1 MNKKL
6 LLMGLV
12 APALIT
18 ACTNDDFVENMGNT
32 SLNGDMINT
41 SDLNFVVTK
50 GEGVDTKAIWDAV
63 EGADGQYTYSFKWQ
77 KSNPNS
83 VGLAYVGSATGVSG
97 VTNYKFAV
105 DSLQLADY
113 KSLGKKVGEVTY
125 TTGFY
130 QIDQP
135 LSGGQSG
142 TNITEFYTKAN
153 GNSLTADDIVTSKS
167 AKFKTTND
175 QIMRGYYVG
184 YYPFDENFQDPGM
197 IPVRTSKRLEI
208 AKPAAGTTL
217 EAANLE
223 QVGENSFAYTAPTK
237 LEPGSQV
244 TYLNMQQLTSL
255 LRLEISN
262 TSDAELNIRTVI
274 LRTKGND
281 LFTIAGTLKNP
292 SAAPAASNIDVK
304 ETSSTIAVAYP
315 YVKGTPAS
323 TQLLEIANDEDGNV
337 YFPILPGTFNTGLDV
352 ILINQEGKAC
362 EIEYNFKNATT
373 SFASGRGYKFSVE
386 VTKDTKFDKSFVTS
400 ESEFMEAWDAATKS
414 STSYTINLLGDVVIE
429 DEDLSFEHAG
439 KDVVVNA
446 SAGSK
451 LVVKNSSINLPCTLA
466 SGTTTP
472 NGQKLIINATTEFEG
487 LTMYGVVE
495 LNGATTFKGG
505 NQVGTTIA
513 NGDSKDA
520 WGQLYIN
527 DEATI
532 VKDAKINAVNSWGVI
547 VGENATLTVDEGA
560 EYNNLVAKYG
570 GASGTTVYKSD
581 LIIYGEMIVDG
592 KLTDK
597 GDTKIESGKLTINGS
612 ATNYNTVNGTDA
624 TIVVNGTYTNES
636 SEGKGTGKA
645 GAGNIKITTGTL
657 SVGTTGKLYNKAS
670 LNCMGDF
677 VNDGTFYDYVGS
689 VYGGKPYTSNGTYAC
704 YVNSA
709 ARLAEAYTRLGIYAK
724 DKTQKIILQ
733 EVNSSNTS
741 YDLSSAA
748 AKNVNFENEGNIT
761 ISSTKTVTHKIM
773 SFTVTGENKTVT
785 FSDDMMISGS
795 DEIVP
800 LTINAKAKAVFTNDI
815 EVKINGEIINN
826 GTFDLQP
833 ASDEDNL
840 PATVYST
847 EIDVTKG
854 TWTNYPLVQPSE
866 AFWTGW

>member
-63 EGADGQYTYSFKWQ
+63 EGADGQYTYSFKWE

-130 QIDQP
+130 QISRE
-135 LSGGQSG
+135 LSEIQ
-142 TNITEFYTKAN
+142 EFYTKAD
-153 GNSLTADDIVTSKS
+153 GQALAATDIVTSES

-217 EAANLE
+217 EVANLE

-315 YVKGTPAS
+315 YVKDTSAS
-323 TQLLEIANDEDGNV
+323 TQLLEIANDADGNV

-560 EYNNLVAKYG
+560 EYNNLVAIYG
-570 GASGTTVYKSD
+570 TTGPTVYKSD

-636 SEGKGTGKA
+636 SEGTETGKA

-670 LNCMGDF
+670 LNCMGTF
-677 VNDGTFYDYVGS
+677 NNQGTFFDYVGS
-689 VYGGKPYTSNGTYAC
+689 VYGGVPYDGSGAYAC

-709 ARLAEAYTRLGIYAK
+709 QRLTEAYTRLNIYAAT
-724 DKTQKIILQ
+724 KTQKIILQ
-733 EVNSSNTS
+733 QNGTGSSYVLT
-741 YDLSSAA
+741 DER
-748 AKNVNFENEGNIT
+748 AKKVDFENEGNIN
-761 ISSTKTVTHKIM
+761 ISPSTNYATHKIK
-773 SFTVTGENKTVT
+773 SLTVTGESAEVT
-785 FSDDMMISGS
+785 ISANMMISGAES
-795 DEIVP
+795 VNPI
-800 LTINAKAKAVFTNDI
+800 TINDKAKIVFNNNID
-815 EVKINGEIINN
+815 VRANGEIVNN
-826 GTFDLQP
+826 GTFDLLP
-833 ASDEDNL
+833 AGATNL
-840 PATVYST
+840 PATVYCT
-847 EIDVTKG
+847 KADVTKG
-854 TWTNYPLVQPSE
+854 TWTNFPLVTSSDV
-866 AFWTGW
+866 FWTGW

>member
-18 ACTNDDFVENMGNT
+18 ACTNDDFVENMGNA

-50 GEGVDTKAIWDAV
+50 GEGADTKAIWDAV
-63 EGADGQYTYSFKWQ
+63 EGADGQYTYSFKWE
-77 KSNPNS
+77 KSTPNA

-97 VTNYKFAV
+97 VTNYQFAV

-113 KSLGKKVGEVTY
+113 KSKNKKVGEVTY

-130 QIDQP
+130 QIGRQ
-135 LSGGQSG
+135 LSEIQ
-142 TNITEFYTKAN
+142 EFYTKAN
-153 GNSLTADDIVTSKS
+153 GQALTNADIVTSES

-184 YYPFDENFQDPGM
+184 YYPFDEDFQDPGM

-208 AKPAAGTTL
+208 EKPADGTAL
-217 EAANLE
+217 EVANLK

-292 SAAPAASNIDVK
+292 AAAPAASNIDVK

-315 YVKGTPAS
+315 YVKDTPAS
-323 TQLLEIANDEDGNV
+323 TQLLEIANDADRNV

-429 DEDLSFEHAG
+429 GEDLSFEHAG

-495 LNGATTFKGG
+495 LNGATTFKGV
-505 NQVGTTIA
+505 NQVGTTTA
-513 NGDSKDA
+513 NSDSKDA

-547 VGENATLTVDEGA
+547 VGENATFTVDEGA
-560 EYNNLVAKYG
+560 EYNNLVAIYG
-570 GASGTTVYKSD
+570 TTGPTVYKSD

-761 ISSTKTVTHKIM
+761 ISSTETVTHKIM

>member
-63 EGADGQYTYSFKWQ
+63 EGADGQYTYSFKWE

-113 KSLGKKVGEVTY
+113 KSLDKKVGEVTY

-130 QIDQP
+130 QIGQE
-135 LSGGQSG
+135 LSKIQ
-142 TNITEFYTKAN
+142 EFYTKAD
-153 GNSLTADDIVTSKS
+153 GQALTATDIVTSES

-217 EAANLE
+217 EAANLK

-323 TQLLEIANDEDGNV
+323 TQLLEIANDADRNV

-373 SFASGRGYKFSVE
+373 SFASGEGYKFSVE

-429 DEDLSFEHAG
+429 GEDLSFEHAG

-495 LNGATTFKGG
+495 LNGATTFKGV
-505 NQVGTTIA
+505 NQVGTTTA
-513 NGDSKDA
+513 NSDSKDA

-547 VGENATLTVDEGA
+547 VGENATFTVDEGA
-560 EYNNLVAKYG
+560 EYNNLVAIYG
-570 GASGTTVYKSD
+570 TTGPTVYKSD

-670 LNCMGDF
+670 LNCMGTF
-677 VNDGTFYDYVGS
+677 NNQGTFFDYVGS
-689 VYGGKPYTSNGTYAC
+689 VYGGVPYDGSGAYAC

-709 ARLAEAYTRLGIYAK
+709 QRLTEAYTRLNIYAAT
-724 DKTQKIILQ
+724 KTQKIILQ
-733 EVNSSNTS
+733 KNETGSSYVLT
-741 YDLSSAA
+741 DER
-748 AKNVNFENEGNIT
+748 AKKVDFENEGNIN
-761 ISSTKTVTHKIM
+761 ISSSTNTQKIK
-773 SFTVTGENKTVT
+773 SLTVTGASAEVT
-785 FSDDMMISGS
+785 ISANMMISGAES
-795 DEIVP
+795 VNPI
-800 LTINAKAKAVFTNDI
+800 TINDKAKIVFNNNID
-815 EVKINGEIINN
+815 VRANGEIVNN
-826 GTFDLQP
+826 GTFDLLP
-833 ASDEDNL
+833 ANKATDL
-840 PATVYST
+840 PATVYCT
-847 EIDVTKG
+847 KADVTKG
-854 TWTNYPLVQPSE
+854 TWTNFPLVTSSDV
-866 AFWTGW
+866 FWTGW

>member
-63 EGADGQYTYSFKWQ
+63 EGADGKYTYSFKWE
-77 KSNPNS
+77 KSNPNA

-113 KSLGKKVGEVTY
+113 KSLDKKVGEVTY

-135 LSGGQSG
+135 LSGGADNA
-142 TNITEFYTKAN
+142 NISNFYTKAN
-153 GNSLTADDIVTSKS
+153 GDPLTADDIVTSES

-184 YYPFDENFQDPGM
+184 YYPFDEDFQDPGM

-208 AKPAAGTTL
+208 AKPAAGTL
-217 EAANLE
+217 EAANLK

-262 TSDAELNIRTVI
+262 TSDAALNIRTVI

-315 YVKGTPAS
+315 YVKDTPAS
-323 TQLLEIANDEDGNV
+323 TQLLEIANDADGNV

-373 SFASGRGYKFSVE
+373 SFASGEGYNFSVE

-429 DEDLSFEHAG
+429 GEDLSFEHAG

-495 LNGATTFKGG
+495 LNGATTFKGV
-505 NQVGTTIA
+505 NQVGTTTA
-513 NGDSKDA
+513 NSDSKDA

-547 VGENATLTVDEGA
+547 VGENATFTVDEGA
-560 EYNNLVAKYG
+560 EYNNLVAIYG
-570 GASGTTVYKSD
+570 TTGPTVYKSD

-636 SEGKGTGKA
+636 SEGKEIGKA

>member
-63 EGADGQYTYSFKWQ
+63 EGADGQYTYSFKWE

-113 KSLGKKVGEVTY
+113 KSLDKKVGEVTY

-130 QIDQP
+130 QIKQE
-135 LSGGQSG
+135 LSKIQ
-142 TNITEFYTKAN
+142 EFYTKAD
-153 GNSLTADDIVTSKS
+153 GQALAATDIVTSES

-315 YVKGTPAS
+315 YVKDTPAS
-323 TQLLEIANDEDGNV
+323 TKLLEIANDADGNV

-429 DEDLSFEHAG
+429 DEELSFEHAG

>member
-50 GEGVDTKAIWDAV
+50 GEGVDTRAIWDAV
-63 EGADGQYTYSFKWQ
+63 EGADGQYTYSFKWE
-77 KSNPNS
+77 KSTPNA

-113 KSLGKKVGEVTY
+113 KSKNKKVDEVTY

-130 QIDQP
+130 QIDRQ
-135 LSGGQSG
+135 LSEIQ
-142 TNITEFYTKAN
+142 EFYTKAN
-153 GNSLTADDIVTSKS
+153 DQALTNADIVTSES

-184 YYPFDENFQDPGM
+184 YYPFDEDFQDPGM

-208 AKPAAGTTL
+208 EKPADGTTL
-217 EAANLE
+217 EAANLK

-244 TYLNMQQLTSL
+244 TYLNTQQLTSM

-262 TSDAELNIRTVI
+262 TSDAALKIRTVI

-292 SAAPAASNIDVK
+292 AAAPAASNIDVK

-315 YVKGTPAS
+315 YVKETPAS
-323 TQLLEIANDEDGNV
+323 TQLLEIANDADGNV

-373 SFASGRGYKFSVE
+373 SFASGKGYKFSVE

-495 LNGATTFKGG
+495 LNGATTFKGV
-505 NQVGTTIA
+505 NQVGTTTA
-513 NGDSKDA
+513 NSDSKDA

-547 VGENATLTVDEGA
+547 VGENATFTVDEGA
-560 EYNNLVAKYG
+560 EYNNLVAIYG
-570 GASGTTVYKSD
+570 ITGPTVYKSD

-624 TIVVNGTYTNES
+624 TIIVNGTYTNES
-636 SEGKGTGKA
+636 SEGTETGKA

-670 LNCMGDF
+670 LNCMGTF
-677 VNDGTFYDYVGS
+677 NNQGTFFDYVGS
-689 VYGGKPYTSNGTYAC
+689 VYGGVPYDGSGAYAC

-709 ARLAEAYTRLGIYAK
+709 QRLTEAYTRLNIYAAT
-724 DKTQKIILQ
+724 KTQKIILQ
-733 EVNSSNTS
+733 KNETGSSYVLT
-741 YDLSSAA
+741 DER
-748 AKNVNFENEGNIT
+748 AKKVDFENEGNIN
-761 ISSTKTVTHKIM
+761 ISSSTNTQKIK
-773 SFTVTGENKTVT
+773 SLTVTGVSAEVIISAN
-785 FSDDMMISGS
+785 MMISGAES
-795 DEIVP
+795 VNPI
-800 LTINAKAKAVFTNDI
+800 TINDKAKIVFNNNID
-815 EVKINGEIINN
+815 VRANGEIVNN
-826 GTFDLQP
+826 GTFDLLP
-833 ASDEDNL
+833 ADKATDL
-840 PATVYST
+840 PATVYCT
-847 EIDVTKG
+847 KADVTKG
-854 TWTNYPLVQPSE
+854 TWTNFPLVTSSDV
-866 AFWTGW
+866 FWTGW

>member
-18 ACTNDDFVENMGNT
+18 ACTNDDFVENMGNA

-50 GEGVDTKAIWDAV
+50 GEGADTKAIWDAV
-63 EGADGQYTYSFKWQ
+63 EGADGQYTYSFKWE
-77 KSNPNS
+77 KSTPNA

-97 VTNYKFAV
+97 VTNYQFAV

-113 KSLGKKVGEVTY
+113 KSKNKKVGEVTY

-130 QIDQP
+130 QIGRQ
-135 LSGGQSG
+135 LSEIQ
-142 TNITEFYTKAN
+142 EFYTKAN
-153 GNSLTADDIVTSKS
+153 GQALTNADIVTSES

-184 YYPFDENFQDPGM
+184 YYPFDEDFQDPGM

-208 AKPAAGTTL
+208 EKPADGTAL
-217 EAANLE
+217 EVANLK

-292 SAAPAASNIDVK
+292 AAAPAASNIDVK

-315 YVKGTPAS
+315 YVKDTPAS
-323 TQLLEIANDEDGNV
+323 TQLLEIANDADRNV

-429 DEDLSFEHAG
+429 GEDLSFEHAG

-495 LNGATTFKGG
+495 LNGATTFKGV
-505 NQVGTTIA
+505 NQVGTTTA
-513 NGDSKDA
+513 NSDSKDA

-547 VGENATLTVDEGA
+547 VGENATFTVDEGA
-560 EYNNLVAKYG
+560 EYNNLVAIYG
-570 GASGTTVYKSD
+570 TTGPTVYKSD

>member
-63 EGADGQYTYSFKWQ
+63 EGADGQYTYSFKWE
-77 KSNPNS
+77 KSTPNA

-113 KSLGKKVGEVTY
+113 KSLNKEDGGVTY

-130 QIDQP
+130 QIDQE
-135 LSGGQSG
+135 LSEIQ
-142 TNITEFYTKAN
+142 EFYTKAN
-153 GNSLTADDIVTSKS
+153 NAALAEDDIVTSES

-184 YYPFDENFQDPGM
+184 YYPFDEDFQDPGM

-208 AKPAAGTTL
+208 EKPADGTTL
-217 EAANLE
+217 EAANLK

-262 TSDAELNIRTVI
+262 TSDAALNIRTVI

-292 SAAPAASNIDVK
+292 AAVPSASNIDVK

-323 TQLLEIANDEDGNV
+323 TQLLEIANDADGNV
-337 YFPILPGTFNTGLDV
+337 YFPILPSTFNTGLDV
-352 ILINQEGKAC
+352 ILINEEGKAC

-373 SFASGRGYKFSVE
+373 SFASGKGYKFSVE

-400 ESEFMEAWDAATKS
+400 ESEFLEAWDAAKVAT
-414 STSYTINLLGDVVIE
+414 TSFTINLLGDVVI
-429 DEDLSFEHAG
+429 DSKDLSFENSG

-451 LVVKNSSINLPCTLA
+451 LVVKNSSIKLPCTVNEETL
-466 SGTTTP
+466 TP
-472 NGQKLIINATTEFEG
+472 TGHKLVINATTEFEG

-495 LNGATTFKGG
+495 LNGATTFKGV
-505 NQVGTTIA
+505 NQVGTTTA
-513 NGDSKDA
+513 NDNQTVDA

-560 EYNNLVAKYG
+560 EYNNLVARYG
-570 GASGTTVYKSD
+570 GTIGSTVYKSD

-636 SEGKGTGKA
+636 SEGTETGKA

-795 DEIVP
+795 DEIIP

>member
-50 GEGVDTKAIWDAV
+50 GEGVDTRAIWDAV
-63 EGADGQYTYSFKWQ
+63 EGADGQYTYSFKWE
-77 KSNPNS
+77 KSTPNA

-113 KSLGKKVGEVTY
+113 KSKNKKVDEVTY

-130 QIDQP
+130 QIDRQ
-135 LSGGQSG
+135 LSEIQ
-142 TNITEFYTKAN
+142 EFYTKAN
-153 GNSLTADDIVTSKS
+153 DQALTNADIVTSES

-184 YYPFDENFQDPGM
+184 YYPFDEDFQDPGM

-208 AKPAAGTTL
+208 EKPADGTTL
-217 EAANLE
+217 EAANLK

-244 TYLNMQQLTSL
+244 TYLNTQQLTSM

-262 TSDAELNIRTVI
+262 TSDAALKIRTVI

-292 SAAPAASNIDVK
+292 AAAPAASNIDVK

-315 YVKGTPAS
+315 YVKETPAS
-323 TQLLEIANDEDGNV
+323 TQLLEIANDADGNV

-373 SFASGRGYKFSVE
+373 SFASGKGYKFSVE

-495 LNGATTFKGG
+495 LNGATTFKGV
-505 NQVGTTIA
+505 NQVGTTTA
-513 NGDSKDA
+513 NSDSKDA

-547 VGENATLTVDEGA
+547 VGENATFTVDEGA
-560 EYNNLVAKYG
+560 EYNNLVAIYG
-570 GASGTTVYKSD
+570 TTGPTVYKSD

-624 TIVVNGTYTNES
+624 TIIVNGTYTNES
-636 SEGKGTGKA
+636 SEGTETGKA

-670 LNCMGDF
+670 LNCMGTF
-677 VNDGTFYDYVGS
+677 NNQGTFFDYVGS
-689 VYGGKPYTSNGTYAC
+689 VYGGVPYDGSGAYAC

-709 ARLAEAYTRLGIYAK
+709 QRLTEAYTRLNIYAAT
-724 DKTQKIILQ
+724 KTQKIILQ
-733 EVNSSNTS
+733 KNETGSSYVLT
-741 YDLSSAA
+741 DER
-748 AKNVNFENEGNIT
+748 AKKVDFENEGNIN
-761 ISSTKTVTHKIM
+761 ISSSTNTQKIK
-773 SFTVTGENKTVT
+773 SLTVTGVSAEVT
-785 FSDDMMISGS
+785 ISANMMISGAES
-795 DEIVP
+795 VNPI
-800 LTINAKAKAVFTNDI
+800 TINDKAKIVFNNNID
-815 EVKINGEIINN
+815 VRANGEIVNN
-826 GTFDLQP
+826 GTFDLLP
-833 ASDEDNL
+833 ADKATDL
-840 PATVYST
+840 PATVYCT
-847 EIDVTKG
+847 KADVTKG
-854 TWTNYPLVQPSE
+854 TWTNFPLVTSSDV
-866 AFWTGW
+866 FWTGW

>member
-50 GEGVDTKAIWDAV
+50 GEGVDTKAIWDV
-63 EGADGQYTYSFKWQ
+63 ETGADGKLKYSFKWE
-77 KSNPNS
+77 KSTRNAI
-83 VGLAYVGSATGVSG
+83 GLAYVGSATGVSG
-97 VTNYKFAV
+97 VTNYQFAV

-113 KSLGKKVGEVTY
+113 KSKNKKVGEVTY

-130 QIDQP
+130 QIGRQ
-135 LSGGQSG
+135 LSEIQ
-142 TNITEFYTKAN
+142 EFYTKAN
-153 GNSLTADDIVTSKS
+153 GQALTADDIVTSKS

-184 YYPFDENFQDPGM
+184 YYPFDKDFQDPGM

-208 AKPAAGTTL
+208 EKPADGTNL
-217 EAANLE
+217 EAANLN
-223 QVGENSFAYTAPTK
+223 QVGENSFAYTAPAK

-262 TSDAELNIRTVI
+262 TSDAELEIRTVI

-292 SAAPAASNIDVK
+292 AAAPAASNIDVK

-315 YVKGTPAS
+315 YVKGNEAK
-323 TQLLEIANDEDGNV
+323 TQLLKIANDADGNV

-352 ILINQEGKAC
+352 ILINKEGKAC
-362 EIEYNFKNATT
+362 EIEYNFQNATT
-373 SFASGRGYKFSVE
+373 SFASGRGYNFSVE

-400 ESEFMEAWDAATKS
+400 ESEFLEAWDAAKA
-414 STSYTINLLGDVVIE
+414 STTSFTINLLGDVVIDSKELSFE
-429 DEDLSFEHAG
+429 DEDG

-451 LVVKNSSINLPCTLA
+451 LVVKNSSIKLPCTVNEETL
-466 SGTTTP
+466 TP
-472 NGQKLIINATTEFEG
+472 TGHKLVINATTEFEG

-495 LNGATTFKGG
+495 LNGATTFKGV

-636 SEGKGTGKA
+636 SEGTDTGKA

-670 LNCMGDF
+670 LNCMGTF
-677 VNDGTFYDYVGS
+677 NNQGTFFDYVGS
-689 VYGGKPYTSNGTYAC
+689 VYGGVPYDGSGAYAC

-709 ARLAEAYTRLGIYAK
+709 QRLTEAYTRLNIYAAT
-724 DKTQKIILQ
+724 KTQKIILQ
-733 EVNSSNTS
+733 ENKDGSSYVLT
-741 YDLSSAA
+741 DER
-748 AKNVNFENEGNIT
+748 AKKVDFENEGDINI
-761 ISSTKTVTHKIM
+761 SPSTNYATHKIK
-773 SFTVTGENKTVT
+773 SLTVTGESAVVT
-785 FSDDMMISGS
+785 IKANMMISGAES
-795 DEIVP
+795 VNPI
-800 LTINAKAKAVFTNDI
+800 TINDKAKI
-815 EVKINGEIINN
+815 EFNNNIDVRANGEIVNN
-826 GTFDLQP
+826 GTFDLLP
-833 ASDEDNL
+833 AGATNL
-840 PATVYST
+840 PATVYCT
-847 EIDVTKG
+847 KADVTKG
-854 TWTNYPLVQPSE
+854 TWTNFPLVTSSDV
-866 AFWTGW
+866 FWTGW

>member
-1 MNKKL
+1 
-6 LLMGLV
+6 
-12 APALIT
+12 
-18 ACTNDDFVENMGNT
+18 
-32 SLNGDMINT
+32 
-41 SDLNFVVTK
+41 
-50 GEGVDTKAIWDAV
+50 
-63 EGADGQYTYSFKWQ
+63 
-77 KSNPNS
+77 
-83 VGLAYVGSATGVSG
+83 
-97 VTNYKFAV
+97 
-105 DSLQLADY
+105 
-113 KSLGKKVGEVTY
+113 
-125 TTGFY
+125 
-130 QIDQP
+130 
-135 LSGGQSG
+135 
-142 TNITEFYTKAN
+142 
-153 GNSLTADDIVTSKS
+153 
-167 AKFKTTND
+167 
-175 QIMRGYYVG
+175 
-184 YYPFDENFQDPGM
+184 
-197 IPVRTSKRLEI
+197 
-208 AKPAAGTTL
+208 
-217 EAANLE
+217 
-223 QVGENSFAYTAPTK
+223 
-237 LEPGSQV
+237 
-244 TYLNMQQLTSL
+244 
-255 LRLEISN
+255 
-262 TSDAELNIRTVI
+262 
-274 LRTKGND
+274 
-281 LFTIAGTLKNP
+281 
-292 SAAPAASNIDVK
+292 
-304 ETSSTIAVAYP
+304 
-315 YVKGTPAS
+315 
-323 TQLLEIANDEDGNV
+323 
-337 YFPILPGTFNTGLDV
+337 
-352 ILINQEGKAC
+352 
-362 EIEYNFKNATT
+362 
-373 SFASGRGYKFSVE
+373 
-386 VTKDTKFDKSFVTS
+386 
-400 ESEFMEAWDAATKS
+400 
-414 STSYTINLLGDVVIE
+414 
-429 DEDLSFEHAG
+429 
-439 KDVVVNA
+439 
-446 SAGSK
+446 
-451 LVVKNSSINLPCTLA
+451 
-466 SGTTTP
+466 
-472 NGQKLIINATTEFEG
+472 
-487 LTMYGVVE
+487 MYGVVE
-495 LNGATTFKGG
+495 LNGATTFKGE

-636 SEGKGTGKA
+636 SEGTDTGKA

-733 EVNSSNTS
+733 EVNSNNTS

-748 AKNVNFENEGNIT
+748 AKNVNFENEGDIT
-761 ISSTKTVTHKIM
+761 ITSSSPVTHKIM

-826 GTFDLQP
+826 GIFDLQP

>member
-1 MNKKL
+1 M
-6 LLMGLV
+6 
-12 APALIT
+12 
-18 ACTNDDFVENMGNT
+18 
-32 SLNGDMINT
+32 
-41 SDLNFVVTK
+41 
-50 GEGVDTKAIWDAV
+50 
-63 EGADGQYTYSFKWQ
+63 
-77 KSNPNS
+77 
-83 VGLAYVGSATGVSG
+83 
-97 VTNYKFAV
+97 
-105 DSLQLADY
+105 
-113 KSLGKKVGEVTY
+113 
-125 TTGFY
+125 
-130 QIDQP
+130 
-135 LSGGQSG
+135 
-142 TNITEFYTKAN
+142 
-153 GNSLTADDIVTSKS
+153 
-167 AKFKTTND
+167 
-175 QIMRGYYVG
+175 
-184 YYPFDENFQDPGM
+184 
-197 IPVRTSKRLEI
+197 
-208 AKPAAGTTL
+208 
-217 EAANLE
+217 
-223 QVGENSFAYTAPTK
+223 
-237 LEPGSQV
+237 
-244 TYLNMQQLTSL
+244 
-255 LRLEISN
+255 
-262 TSDAELNIRTVI
+262 
-274 LRTKGND
+274 
-281 LFTIAGTLKNP
+281 KNP

-429 DEDLSFEHAG
+429 GEDLSFEHAG

-495 LNGATTFKGG
+495 LNGATTFKGV
-505 NQVGTTIA
+505 NQVGTTTA
-513 NGDSKDA
+513 NSDSKDA

-636 SEGKGTGKA
+636 SEGKETGKA

-748 AKNVNFENEGNIT
+748 AKNVNFENEGDIT

>member
-18 ACTNDDFVENMGNT
+18 ACTNDDFVENMGNA

-50 GEGVDTKAIWDAV
+50 GEGADTKAIWDAV
-63 EGADGQYTYSFKWQ
+63 EGADGQYTYSFKWE
-77 KSNPNS
+77 KSTPNA

-113 KSLGKKVGEVTY
+113 KSLNKKVEGITY

-130 QIDQP
+130 QIDRQ
-135 LSGGQSG
+135 LSEIQ
-142 TNITEFYTKAN
+142 EFYTKAN
-153 GNSLTADDIVTSKS
+153 DQTLTNADIVTSES

-184 YYPFDENFQDPGM
+184 YYPFDEDFQDPGM

-208 AKPAAGTTL
+208 EKPADGTTL
-217 EAANLE
+217 EVANLK

-244 TYLNMQQLTSL
+244 TYLNMQQLTSM

-262 TSDAELNIRTVI
+262 TSDAALKIRTVI

-292 SAAPAASNIDVK
+292 AAAPAASNIDVK

-315 YVKGTPAS
+315 YVKDTPAS
-323 TQLLEIANDEDGNV
+323 TQLLEIANDADGNV

-495 LNGATTFKGG
+495 LNGATTFKGV
-505 NQVGTTIA
+505 NQVGTTTA
-513 NGDSKDA
+513 NSDSKDA

-547 VGENATLTVDEGA
+547 VGENATFTVDEGA
-560 EYNNLVAKYG
+560 EYNNLVAIYG
-570 GASGTTVYKSD
+570 TTGPTVYKSD

-636 SEGKGTGKA
+636 SEGTDTGKA

-670 LNCMGDF
+670 LNCMGTF
-677 VNDGTFYDYVGS
+677 NNQGTFFDYVGS
-689 VYGGKPYTSNGTYAC
+689 VYGGVPYDGSGAYAC

-709 ARLAEAYTRLGIYAK
+709 QRLTEAYTRLNIYAAT
-724 DKTQKIILQ
+724 KTQKIILQ
-733 EVNSSNTS
+733 ENGDGSSYVLT
-741 YDLSSAA
+741 DER
-748 AKNVNFENEGNIT
+748 AKKVDFENEGDIN
-761 ISSTKTVTHKIM
+761 ISSSTNYATHKIK
-773 SFTVTGENKTVT
+773 SLTVTGESAVVT
-785 FSDDMMISGS
+785 IKANMMISGAES
-795 DEIVP
+795 VNPI
-800 LTINAKAKAVFTNDI
+800 TINDKAKI
-815 EVKINGEIINN
+815 EFKNNIDVRANGEIVNN
-826 GTFDLQP
+826 GTFDLLP
-833 ASDEDNL
+833 AGATNL
-840 PATVYST
+840 PATVYCT
-847 EIDVTKG
+847 KADVTKG
-854 TWTNYPLVQPSE
+854 TWTNFPLVTSSDV
-866 AFWTGW
+866 FWTGW

>member
-18 ACTNDDFVENMGNT
+18 ACTNDDFVENMGNA

-50 GEGVDTKAIWDAV
+50 GEGADTKAIWDAV
-63 EGADGQYTYSFKWQ
+63 EGADGQYTYSFKWE
-77 KSNPNS
+77 KSTPNA

-113 KSLGKKVGEVTY
+113 KSLNKKVEGITY

-130 QIDQP
+130 QIDRQ
-135 LSGGQSG
+135 LSEIQ
-142 TNITEFYTKAN
+142 EFYTKAN
-153 GNSLTADDIVTSKS
+153 DQTLTNADIVTSES

-184 YYPFDENFQDPGM
+184 YYPFDEDFQDPGM

-208 AKPAAGTTL
+208 EKPADGTTL
-217 EAANLE
+217 EVANLK

-244 TYLNMQQLTSL
+244 TYLNMQQLTSM

-262 TSDAELNIRTVI
+262 TSDAALKTRTVI

-292 SAAPAASNIDVK
+292 AAAPAASNIDVK

-315 YVKGTPAS
+315 YVKDTPAS
-323 TQLLEIANDEDGNV
+323 TQLLEIANDADGNV

-495 LNGATTFKGG
+495 LNGATTFKGV
-505 NQVGTTIA
+505 NQVGTTTA
-513 NGDSKDA
+513 NSDSKDA

-547 VGENATLTVDEGA
+547 VGENATFTVDEGA
-560 EYNNLVAKYG
+560 EYNNLVAIYG
-570 GASGTTVYKSD
+570 TTGPTVYKSD

-636 SEGKGTGKA
+636 SEGTDTGKA

-670 LNCMGDF
+670 LNCMGTF
-677 VNDGTFYDYVGS
+677 NNQGTFFDYVGS
-689 VYGGKPYTSNGTYAC
+689 VYGGVPYDGSGAYAC

-709 ARLAEAYTRLGIYAK
+709 QRLTEAYTRLNIYAAT
-724 DKTQKIILQ
+724 KTQKIILQ
-733 EVNSSNTS
+733 ENGDGSSYVLT
-741 YDLSSAA
+741 DER
-748 AKNVNFENEGNIT
+748 AKKVDFENEGDIN
-761 ISSTKTVTHKIM
+761 ISSSTNYATHKIK
-773 SFTVTGENKTVT
+773 SLTVTGESAVVT
-785 FSDDMMISGS
+785 IKANMMISGAES
-795 DEIVP
+795 VNPI
-800 LTINAKAKAVFTNDI
+800 TINDKAKI
-815 EVKINGEIINN
+815 EFKNNIDVRANGEIVNN
-826 GTFDLQP
+826 GTFDLLP
-833 ASDEDNL
+833 AGATNL
-840 PATVYST
+840 PATVYCT
-847 EIDVTKG
+847 KADVTKG
-854 TWTNYPLVQPSE
+854 TWTNFPLVTSSDV
-866 AFWTGW
+866 FWTGW

>member
-63 EGADGQYTYSFKWQ
+63 EGADGQYTYSFKWE

-130 QIDQP
+130 QISRE
-135 LSGGQSG
+135 LSEIQ
-142 TNITEFYTKAN
+142 EFYTKAD
-153 GNSLTADDIVTSKS
+153 GQALAATDIVTSES

-217 EAANLE
+217 EVANLE

-315 YVKGTPAS
+315 YVKDTSAS
-323 TQLLEIANDEDGNV
+323 TQLLEIANDADGNV

-570 GASGTTVYKSD
+570 GTSGTTVYKSD

-636 SEGKGTGKA
+636 SEGTETGKA

-800 LTINAKAKAVFTNDI
+800 LTINAKAVFTNDI

>member
-63 EGADGQYTYSFKWQ
+63 EGADGQYTYSFKWE
-77 KSNPNS
+77 KSTPNA

-113 KSLGKKVGEVTY
+113 KSKNKKVDEVTY

-130 QIDQP
+130 QI
-135 LSGGQSG
+135 GQ
-142 TNITEFYTKAN
+142 TLADIQTFYTKAN
-153 GNSLTADDIVTSKS
+153 DTALAEDDIVTSES

-184 YYPFDENFQDPGM
+184 YYPFDEDFQDPGM

-208 AKPAAGTTL
+208 EKPADGTTL
-217 EAANLE
+217 EAANLK

-244 TYLNMQQLTSL
+244 TYLNMQQLTSM
-255 LRLEISN
+255 LRLQISN
-262 TSDAELNIRTVI
+262 TSDAALKIRTVI

-323 TQLLEIANDEDGNV
+323 TQLLEIANDADRNV

-373 SFASGRGYKFSVE
+373 SFASGRGYNFSVE

-570 GASGTTVYKSD
+570 GTSGTTVYKSD

-636 SEGKGTGKA
+636 SEGTETGKA

-657 SVGTTGKLYNKAS
+657 NVGTTGKLYNKAS
-670 LNCMGDF
+670 LNCMGTF
-677 VNDGTFYDYVGS
+677 NNQGTFFDYVGS
-689 VYGGKPYTSNGTYAC
+689 VYGGVPYDGSGAYAC

-709 ARLAEAYTRLGIYAK
+709 QRLTEAYTRLNIYAAT
-724 DKTQKIILQ
+724 KTQKIILQ
-733 EVNSSNTS
+733 QNGTGSSYVLT
-741 YDLSSAA
+741 DER
-748 AKNVNFENEGNIT
+748 AKKVDFENEGNIN
-761 ISSTKTVTHKIM
+761 ISPSTNYATHKIK
-773 SFTVTGENKTVT
+773 SLTVTGESAEVT
-785 FSDDMMISGS
+785 ISANMMISGAES
-795 DEIVP
+795 VNPI
-800 LTINAKAKAVFTNDI
+800 TINDKAKIVFNNNID
-815 EVKINGEIINN
+815 VRANGEIVNN
-826 GTFDLQP
+826 GTFDLLP
-833 ASDEDNL
+833 AGATNL
-840 PATVYST
+840 PATVYCT
-847 EIDVTKG
+847 KADVTKG
-854 TWTNYPLVQPSE
+854 TWTNFPLVTSSDV
-866 AFWTGW
+866 FWTGW

>member
-63 EGADGQYTYSFKWQ
+63 EGADGQYTYSFKWE

-113 KSLGKKVGEVTY
+113 KSLGKKVDEVTY

-130 QIDQP
+130 QIGQE
-135 LSGGQSG
+135 LSKIQ
-142 TNITEFYTKAN
+142 EFYTKAD
-153 GNSLTADDIVTSKS
+153 GQVLTATDIVTSES

-208 AKPAAGTTL
+208 EKPAAGTTL
-217 EAANLE
+217 EAANLT

-244 TYLNMQQLTSL
+244 TYLNMQQLTSM

-262 TSDAELNIRTVI
+262 TSDAALKIRTVI

-292 SAAPAASNIDVK
+292 AAAPAASNIDVK

-315 YVKGTPAS
+315 YVKDTPAS
-323 TQLLEIANDEDGNV
+323 TQLLEIANDADGNV

-373 SFASGRGYKFSVE
+373 SFASGKGYKFSVE

-429 DEDLSFEHAG
+429 DEDLSFEHTG

-451 LVVKNSSINLPCTLA
+451 LVVKNSPINLPCTLV

-513 NGDSKDA
+513 NGDLKDA

-547 VGENATLTVDEGA
+547 VGENATFTVDEGA
-560 EYNNLVAKYG
+560 EYNNLVAIYG
-570 GASGTTVYKSD
+570 TTGPTVYKSD

>member
-63 EGADGQYTYSFKWQ
+63 EGADGQYTYSFKWE
-77 KSNPNS
+77 KSTPNA

-113 KSLGKKVGEVTY
+113 KSLDKKVGEVTY

-130 QIDQP
+130 QINQA
-135 LSGGQSG
+135 LS
-142 TNITEFYTKAN
+142 NIQTFYTKAN
-153 GNSLTADDIVTSKS
+153 GNSLTADDIVTSES

-184 YYPFDENFQDPGM
+184 YYPFDEDFQDPGM

-208 AKPAAGTTL
+208 AKPAAGTL
-217 EAANLE
+217 ETANLR

-262 TSDAELNIRTVI
+262 TSDAALKIRTVI

-292 SAAPAASNIDVK
+292 AAAPAASNIDVK

-315 YVKGTPAS
+315 YVKDTPAS
-323 TQLLEIANDEDGNV
+323 TQLLEIANDADGNV

-373 SFASGRGYKFSVE
+373 SFASGKGYKFSVE

-495 LNGATTFKGG
+495 LNGATTFKGE
-505 NQVGTTIA
+505 NQVGTTEA

-547 VGENATLTVDEGA
+547 VGENATFTVDEGA
-560 EYNNLVAKYG
+560 EYNNLVARYG
-570 GASGTTVYKSD
+570 GTSGTTVYKSD

-624 TIVVNGTYTNES
+624 TIIVNGTYTNES
-636 SEGKGTGKA
+636 SEGTETGKA

-724 DKTQKIILQ
+724 DKTQKVILQ
-733 EVNSSNTS
+733 QVDGVVTS

-748 AKNVNFENEGNIT
+748 AKNVNFENEGDIT
-761 ISSTKTVTHKIM
+761 ITSSSPVTHKIM

>member
-63 EGADGQYTYSFKWQ
+63 EGADGQYTYSFKWE
-77 KSNPNS
+77 KTTPNA

-113 KSLGKKVGEVTY
+113 KSKDKKVGEVTY

-130 QIDQP
+130 QIGRE
-135 LSGGQSG
+135 LSEIQQ
-142 TNITEFYTKAN
+142 FYTKAD
-153 GNSLTADDIVTSKS
+153 GQALTATDIVTSES

-208 AKPAAGTTL
+208 EKPADGTTL
-217 EAANLE
+217 ETANLN
-223 QVGENSFAYTAPTK
+223 QVGENSFAYTAPAK

-262 TSDAELNIRTVI
+262 TSDAELEIRTVI

-292 SAAPAASNIDVK
+292 AAAPAASNIDVK

-315 YVKGTPAS
+315 YVKDTSAS

-373 SFASGRGYKFSVE
+373 SFASGRGYNFSVE

-429 DEDLSFEHAG
+429 GEDLSFEHAG

-495 LNGATTFKGG
+495 LNGATTFKGI
-505 NQVGTTIA
+505 NQVGTTLA
-513 NGDSKDA
+513 NSNAKDA

-547 VGENATLTVDEGA
+547 VGENATFTVDEGA
-560 EYNNLVAKYG
+560 EYNNLVAIYG
-570 GASGTTVYKSD
+570 TTGPTVYKSD

-624 TIVVNGTYTNES
+624 TIIVNGTYTNES
-636 SEGKGTGKA
+636 SEGAGTGKA

-733 EVNSSNTS
+733 EVNSNNTS

-748 AKNVNFENEGNIT
+748 AKNVNFENEGDIT
-761 ISSTKTVTHKIM
+761 ITSSSPVTHKIM

-826 GTFDLQP
+826 GIFDLQP

>member
-1 MNKKL
+1 
-6 LLMGLV
+6 MGLV

-63 EGADGQYTYSFKWQ
+63 EGADGQYTYSFKWE

-130 QIDQP
+130 QISQE
-135 LSGGQSG
+135 LSKIQ
-142 TNITEFYTKAN
+142 EFYTKAD
-153 GNSLTADDIVTSKS
+153 GQALAATDIVTSES

-315 YVKGTPAS
+315 YVKDTPAS
-323 TQLLEIANDEDGNV
+323 TQLLEIANDADGNV

>member
-12 APALIT
+12 APVLIT
-18 ACTNDDFVENMGNT
+18 ACTNDDFVENMGN
-32 SLNGDMINT
+32 SSQNGDMINT

-50 GEGVDTKAIWDAV
+50 GEGVDTRAIWDAV
-63 EGADGQYTYSFKWQ
+63 EGADGQYTYGFKWE
-77 KSNPNS
+77 KSTPNA

-105 DSLQLADY
+105 DSLQLAGY
-113 KSLGKKVGEVTY
+113 KSLNKEVGGITY

-130 QIDQP
+130 QIDSQ
-135 LSGGQSG
+135 LSEIQ
-142 TNITEFYTKAN
+142 EFYTKAN
-153 GNSLTADDIVTSKS
+153 DQALTAADIVTSES

-184 YYPFDENFQDPGM
+184 YYPFDEDFQDPGM

-208 AKPAAGTTL
+208 EKSAEETAL
-217 EAANLE
+217 EAANLK

-244 TYLNMQQLTSL
+244 SYLNMRQLTSL

-262 TSDAELNIRTVI
+262 TSDAELKIRTVI
-274 LRTKGND
+274 LRTKGKD

-292 SAAPAASNIDVK
+292 AAAPAASNIDVK

-315 YVKGTPAS
+315 YVKDTPAS
-323 TQLLEIANDEDGNV
+323 TQLLTIDDEGKGNV

-362 EIEYNFKNATT
+362 EIEYNFKNATI

-400 ESEFMEAWDAATKS
+400 ESEFLEAWDAAKA
-414 STSYTINLLGDVVIE
+414 STTSFTINLLGDVVIDNKE
-429 DEDLSFEHAG
+429 LSFEDKDG

-451 LVVKNSSINLPCTLA
+451 LVVKKSSIKLPCTVNEETL
-466 SGTTTP
+466 TP
-472 NGQKLIINATTEFEG
+472 TGHKLVINATTEFEG
-487 LTMYGVVE
+487 LTMYGIVE
-495 LNGATTFKGG
+495 LNGATTFKGI
-505 NQVGTTIA
+505 NKVGTTTA
-513 NGDSKDA
+513 NSDAKDA

-527 DEATI
+527 DEVTI

-547 VGENATLTVDEGA
+547 VGENATLTVAEGA
-560 EYNNLVAKYG
+560 EYNNLVAIYG
-570 GASGTTVYKSD
+570 GGSLAYKSD

-592 KLTDK
+592 VLTDK

-624 TIVVNGTYTNES
+624 TIVVNGTYTNEI
-636 SEGKGTGKA
+636 SEGTTTGKA

-657 SVGTTGKLYNKAS
+657 SVSSTGKLYNKAS

-709 ARLAEAYTRLGIYAK
+709 TRLAEAYTRLGIYAK

-733 EVNSSNTS
+733 EVNSTSTS
-741 YDLSSAA
+741 YDLSAEA
-748 AKNVNFENEGNIT
+748 AKYVNFENEGDIT
-761 ISSTKTVTHKIM
+761 IISNLSVTHKIM
-773 SFTVTGENKTVT
+773 SLTVTGTESEPATVT
-785 FSDDMMISGS
+785 ISDDLMISGGES
-795 DEIVP
+795 IAP
-800 LTINAKAKAVFTNDI
+800 LTINEYATAKFKNNIAVKA
-815 EVKINGEIINN
+815 NGEIVNN
-826 GTFDLQP
+826 GTFDLLNADYP
-833 ASDEDNL
+833 NL
-840 PATVYST
+840 PATVYCT
-847 EIDVTKG
+847 KADVTKG
-854 TWTNYPLVQPSE
+854 TWTNYPLVTSSDV
-866 AFWTGW
+866 FWTGW

>member
-63 EGADGQYTYSFKWQ
+63 EGADGQYTYSFKWE
-77 KSNPNS
+77 KSNPNA
-83 VGLAYVGSATGVSG
+83 VGLAYVGSVTGVSG

-113 KSLGKKVGEVTY
+113 KSLDKKVGEVTY

-135 LSGGQSG
+135 LSGGADNA
-142 TNITEFYTKAN
+142 NISNFYTKAN
-153 GNSLTADDIVTSKS
+153 GDPLTADDIVTSES

-184 YYPFDENFQDPGM
+184 YYPFDEDFQDPGM

-208 AKPAAGTTL
+208 EKPADGTTL
-217 EAANLE
+217 EAANLN

-262 TSDAELNIRTVI
+262 TSDAALNIRTVI

-315 YVKGTPAS
+315 YEKDNAGN
-323 TQLLEIANDEDGNV
+323 TQLLTIADEADGNV

-373 SFASGRGYKFSVE
+373 SFASGEGYKFSVE

-429 DEDLSFEHAG
+429 GEDLSFEHAG

-495 LNGATTFKGG
+495 LNGATTFKGV
-505 NQVGTTIA
+505 NQVGTTTA
-513 NGDSKDA
+513 NSDSKDA

-547 VGENATLTVDEGA
+547 VGENATFTVDEGA
-560 EYNNLVAKYG
+560 EYNNLVAIYG
-570 GASGTTVYKSD
+570 TTGPTVYKSD

-624 TIVVNGTYTNES
+624 TIIVNGTYTNES
-636 SEGKGTGKA
+636 SEGTETGKA

-670 LNCMGDF
+670 LNCMGTF
-677 VNDGTFYDYVGS
+677 NNQGTFFDYVGS
-689 VYGGKPYTSNGTYAC
+689 VYGGVPYDGSGAYAC

-709 ARLAEAYTRLGIYAK
+709 QRLTEAYTRLNIYAAT
-724 DKTQKIILQ
+724 KTQKIILQ
-733 EVNSSNTS
+733 KNETGSSYVLT
-741 YDLSSAA
+741 DER
-748 AKNVNFENEGNIT
+748 AKKVDFENEGNIN
-761 ISSTKTVTHKIM
+761 ISSSTNTQKIK
-773 SFTVTGENKTVT
+773 SLTVTGVSAEVT
-785 FSDDMMISGS
+785 ISANMMISGAES
-795 DEIVP
+795 VNPI
-800 LTINAKAKAVFTNDI
+800 TINDKAKIVFNNNID
-815 EVKINGEIINN
+815 VRANGEIVNN
-826 GTFDLQP
+826 GTFDLLP
-833 ASDEDNL
+833 ADKATDL
-840 PATVYST
+840 PATVYCT
-847 EIDVTKG
+847 KADVTKG
-854 TWTNYPLVQPSE
+854 TWTNFPLVTSSDV
-866 AFWTGW
+866 FWTGW

>member
-63 EGADGQYTYSFKWQ
+63 EGADGQYTYSFKWE

-113 KSLGKKVGEVTY
+113 KSLDKKVGEVTY

-130 QIDQP
+130 QIGQE
-135 LSGGQSG
+135 LSKIQ
-142 TNITEFYTKAN
+142 EFYTKAD
-153 GNSLTADDIVTSKS
+153 GQALTATDIVTSES

-217 EAANLE
+217 EAANLK

-315 YVKGTPAS
+315 YEKDNAGN
-323 TQLLEIANDEDGNV
+323 TQLLTIADEADGNV

-373 SFASGRGYKFSVE
+373 SFASGEGYKFSVE

-429 DEDLSFEHAG
+429 GEDLSFEHAG

-495 LNGATTFKGG
+495 LNGATTFKGV
-505 NQVGTTIA
+505 NQVGTTTA
-513 NGDSKDA
+513 NSDSKDA

-547 VGENATLTVDEGA
+547 VGENATFTVDEGA
-560 EYNNLVAKYG
+560 EYNNLVAIYG
-570 GASGTTVYKSD
+570 TTGPTVYKSD

-636 SEGKGTGKA
+636 SEGAGTGKA

-670 LNCMGDF
+670 LNCMGTF
-677 VNDGTFYDYVGS
+677 NNQGTFFDYVGS
-689 VYGGKPYTSNGTYAC
+689 VYGGVPYDGSGAYAC

-709 ARLAEAYTRLGIYAK
+709 QRLTEAYTRLNIYAAT
-724 DKTQKIILQ
+724 KTQKIILQ
-733 EVNSSNTS
+733 KNETGSSYVLT
-741 YDLSSAA
+741 DER
-748 AKNVNFENEGNIT
+748 AKKVDFENEGNIN
-761 ISSTKTVTHKIM
+761 ISSSTNTQKIK
-773 SFTVTGENKTVT
+773 SLTVTGASAEVT
-785 FSDDMMISGS
+785 ISANMMISGAES
-795 DEIVP
+795 VNPI
-800 LTINAKAKAVFTNDI
+800 TINDKAKIVFNNNID
-815 EVKINGEIINN
+815 VRANGEIVNN
-826 GTFDLQP
+826 GTFDLLP
-833 ASDEDNL
+833 ANKATDL
-840 PATVYST
+840 PATVYCT
-847 EIDVTKG
+847 KADVTKG
-854 TWTNYPLVQPSE
+854 TWTNFPLVTSSDV
-866 AFWTGW
+866 FWTGW

>member
-63 EGADGQYTYSFKWQ
+63 EGADGQYTYSFKWE
-77 KSNPNS
+77 KSNPNA
-83 VGLAYVGSATGVSG
+83 VGLAYVGSVTGVSG

-113 KSLGKKVGEVTY
+113 KSLDKKVGEVTY

-135 LSGGQSG
+135 LSGGADNA
-142 TNITEFYTKAN
+142 NISNFYTKAN
-153 GNSLTADDIVTSKS
+153 GDPLTADDIVTSES

-184 YYPFDENFQDPGM
+184 YYPFDEDFQDPGM

-208 AKPAAGTTL
+208 EKPAAGTL
-217 EAANLE
+217 EAANLK

-262 TSDAELNIRTVI
+262 TSDAALNIRTVI

-292 SAAPAASNIDVK
+292 AAAPAASNIDVK

-315 YVKGTPAS
+315 YVKDTPSS
-323 TQLLEIANDEDGNV
+323 TQLLTIADDADGNV

-373 SFASGRGYKFSVE
+373 SFASGEGYKFSVE

-429 DEDLSFEHAG
+429 GEDLSFEHAG

-495 LNGATTFKGG
+495 LNGATTFKGV
-505 NQVGTTIA
+505 NQVGTTTA
-513 NGDSKDA
+513 NSDSKDA

-547 VGENATLTVDEGA
+547 VGENATFTVDEGA
-560 EYNNLVAKYG
+560 EYNNLVAIYTG
-570 GASGTTVYKSD
+570 NTVYKSD

-624 TIVVNGTYTNES
+624 TIIVNGTYTNES
-636 SEGKGTGKA
+636 SEGTGTGKA

>member
-63 EGADGQYTYSFKWQ
+63 EGADGQYTYSFKWE
-77 KSNPNS
+77 KSTPNA

-113 KSLGKKVGEVTY
+113 KSKNKKVDEVTY

-130 QIDQP
+130 QI
-135 LSGGQSG
+135 GQ
-142 TNITEFYTKAN
+142 TLADIQTFYTKAN
-153 GNSLTADDIVTSKS
+153 DTALAEDDIVTSES

-184 YYPFDENFQDPGM
+184 YYPFDEDFQDPGM

-208 AKPAAGTTL
+208 EKPADGTTL
-217 EAANLE
+217 EAANLK

-244 TYLNMQQLTSL
+244 TYLNMQQLTSM

-262 TSDAELNIRTVI
+262 TSDAALKIRTVI

-292 SAAPAASNIDVK
+292 AAAPAASNIDVK

-315 YVKGTPAS
+315 YVKDTPAS
-323 TQLLEIANDEDGNV
+323 TQLLEIADDADGNV

-373 SFASGRGYKFSVE
+373 SFASGKGYKFSVE

-495 LNGATTFKGG
+495 LNGATTFKGE

-513 NGDSKDA
+513 NGDLKDA

-547 VGENATLTVDEGA
+547 VGENATFTVDEGA
-560 EYNNLVAKYG
+560 EYNNLVAIYG
-570 GASGTTVYKSD
+570 TTGPTVYKSD

-636 SEGKGTGKA
+636 SEGTDTGKA

-670 LNCMGDF
+670 LNCMGTF
-677 VNDGTFYDYVGS
+677 NNQGTFFDYVGS
-689 VYGGKPYTSNGTYAC
+689 VYGGVPYDGSGAYAC

-709 ARLAEAYTRLGIYAK
+709 QRLTEAYTRLNIYAAT
-724 DKTQKIILQ
+724 KTQKIILQ
-733 EVNSSNTS
+733 ENENGSSYVLT
-741 YDLSSAA
+741 DER
-748 AKNVNFENEGNIT
+748 AKKVDFENEGDINI
-761 ISSTKTVTHKIM
+761 SPSTNYATHKIK
-773 SFTVTGENKTVT
+773 SLTVTGESAVVT
-785 FSDDMMISGS
+785 INANMMISGAES
-795 DEIVP
+795 VNPI
-800 LTINAKAKAVFTNDI
+800 TINDKAQIVFSNNID
-815 EVKINGEIINN
+815 VRANGEIVNN
-826 GTFDLQP
+826 GTFDLLP
-833 ASDEDNL
+833 AGATNL
-840 PATVYST
+840 PATVYCT
-847 EIDVTKG
+847 KADVTKG
-854 TWTNYPLVQPSE
+854 TWTNFPLVTSSDV
-866 AFWTGW
+866 FWTGW

>member
-63 EGADGQYTYSFKWQ
+63 EGADGQYTYSFKWE

-130 QIDQP
+130 QISQE
-135 LSGGQSG
+135 LSKIQ
-142 TNITEFYTKAN
+142 EFYAKAD
-153 GNSLTADDIVTSKS
+153 GQALAATDIVTSES

-208 AKPAAGTTL
+208 EKPADGTTL
-217 EAANLE
+217 EVANLK

-315 YVKGTPAS
+315 YVKDTSAS

-429 DEDLSFEHAG
+429 DEDLSFEHTG

-451 LVVKNSSINLPCTLA
+451 LVVKNSSINLPCTLV

-495 LNGATTFKGG
+495 LNGATTFKGV
-505 NQVGTTIA
+505 NQVGTTTA
-513 NGDSKDA
+513 NSDSKDA

-547 VGENATLTVDEGA
+547 VGENATFTVDEGA
-560 EYNNLVAKYG
+560 EYNNLVAIYG
-570 GASGTTVYKSD
+570 TTGPTVYKSD

-748 AKNVNFENEGNIT
+748 AKNVNFENEGDIT

-833 ASDEDNL
+833 ASDEDHL